1 MLTDSGPSNYDP
13 CRKL

>member
-1 MLTDSGPSNYDP
+1 MLTGSGPSNYDP